1 MVRSVNFFDQV
12 TDVTLL
18 AMLLERSLQVAGQK
32 IDIDELLEKAEIC
45 FLKLVG
51 FDASH
56 SDERLWHI
64 LAQQDQSLDL
74 VSMSEIARAFS
85 LRNQGGPIYK
95 CLEIYAKIK
104 SATQFPSTL
113 ANNQC
118 ANKDTAD
125 LVTLLFWL
133 EMSGNSAVQEILLAD

>member
-1 MVRSVNFFDQV
+1 
-12 TDVTLL
+12 
-18 AMLLERSLQVAGQK
+18 MLLERALQVAGQK

-64 LAQQDQSLDL
+64 IAQQDQSLDL
-74 VSMSEIARAFS
+74 VSMGEIARAFS

-104 SATQFPSTL
+104 SATHVSSTS
-113 ANNQC
+113 ANEN
-118 ANKDTAD
+118 ASKDTAD

-133 EMSGNSAVQEILLAD
+133 EMSGSSVVSEILLAD